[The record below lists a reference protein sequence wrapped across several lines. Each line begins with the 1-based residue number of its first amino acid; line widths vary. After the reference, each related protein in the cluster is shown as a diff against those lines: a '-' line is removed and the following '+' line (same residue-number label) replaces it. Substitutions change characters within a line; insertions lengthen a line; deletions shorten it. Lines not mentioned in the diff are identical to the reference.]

1 MPIMT
6 RQEILQA
13 LKSFKQAKQN
23 EYQITRIGI
32 FGSAARDD
40 MHEASDVDVVVELGV
55 PDLFILVGI
64 KQDLEEIL
72 SRPVDI
78 VRYRDQMNAFL
89 RDRIER
95 EAVYV

>member
-1 MPIMT
+1 MT

-13 LKSFKQAKQN
+13 LKSFKQAKQD

-40 MHEASDVDVVVELGV
+40 MHESSDVDVVVELGV
-55 PDLFILVGI
+55 PDLLILVGI

>member
-1 MPIMT
+1 MT

-13 LKSFKQAKQN
+13 LKSFKQAKQY
-23 EYQITRIGI
+23 EYQIMRIGI

-40 MHEASDVDVVVELGV
+40 MHESSDVDVVVELGV
-55 PDLFILVGI
+55 PDLLILVGI

>member
-1 MPIMT
+1 
-6 RQEILQA
+6 
-13 LKSFKQAKQN
+13 
-23 EYQITRIGI
+23 
-32 FGSAARDD
+32 

-55 PDLFILVGI
+55 PDLLILVGI

-78 VRYRDQMNAFL
+78 VRYRDHMNAFL

-95 EAVYV
+95 EAVYG